1 MFIYYETKE
10 VIMMTLAQINWTAII
25 AGLGLFLFGIEYM
38 GDGLKKYSGDKLK
51 NIIDKYTSS
60 TFKNIIIGAVV
71 TCLIQ
76 SSSGTTVLT
85 IGLIRSGLM
94 SLKQSVG
101 IIMGANIGTVITSIF
116 VGLRFSQYSV
126 YFIIFGAA
134 FLFFSKNRRTKC
146 LGQVIFGFGCLFYGL
161 ELMGNNLS
169 NMAKVPE
176 FIQITNYL
184 VKNPILG
191 LFGGIILTAFVQSSA
206 AIIALIQQMYDAGA
220 ISLLIALPFLFGS
233 NIGTTITAIIASLNG
248 STLAKR
254 AAFFHVL
261 FNTVGALIFMIC
273 LLPFSYL
280 IEYLSDLLNIS
291 AKLQLSL
298 AHGTFNILTALLFIP
313 FIPKVLTLTKKVI
326 KSSKKELE
334 MDLSELDTN
343 VIQLFPSHALVIC
356 KNKTIEMGKITV
368 LAVKE
373 TKNYFQSKNSDII
386 SNIYES
392 EDLINTLDTKITDY
406 LILIN
411 HETLTDQQTSE
422 YLTNMKT
429 IKDFERI
436 GDLCINI
443 TRYFEA
449 IYSENED
456 FSIEARLDI
465 ETMMNL
471 VIDMLQRSI
480 EAYDLHNYDDIKY
493 VENKENDLD
502 YFNKKAKQR
511 HIKRVGDNKEKSPL
525 VNSTYVDILAN
536 LERIGD
542 HCQNVAKSYLIEDD
556 F

>member
-161 ELMGNNLS
+161 ELMGNNLA

-373 TKNYFQSKNSDII
+373 TKNYFQSKNPDII

>member
-101 IIMGANIGTVITSIF
+101 IIMGAIIGTVITSIF

-373 TKNYFQSKNSDII
+373 TKNYFQSKNPDII

>member
-101 IIMGANIGTVITSIF
+101 IIMGAIIGTVITSIF

-161 ELMGNNLS
+161 ELMGNNLA

-373 TKNYFQSKNSDII
+373 TKNYFQSKNPDII